1 MEKVARP
8 FRVCLTGAESTGKTE
23 LAQRL
28 AAHFGAPWVPEFARQ
43 YAERA
48 GRELSYMDVMPIA
61 NGQMELEGRIAAS
74 AGALL
79 ILDTD
84 LVSTVCYARHH
95 FGACPAMIE
104 ALARRRLADLYL
116 LLDIDVPWEHD
127 PVRDSGATRD
137 ALHERFCDVLDEFG
151 ASVRTISGRDWVD
164 RFRQAAEAIKSAQW
178 PVPGA
183 Q

>member
-8 FRVCLTGAESTGKTE
+8 FRVCLTGAESTGKTD
-23 LAQRL
+23 LARML
-28 AAHFGAPWVPEFARQ
+28 AARFGAPWVPEFARQ

-48 GRELSYMDVMPIA
+48 GRELSYMDVMPISK
-61 NGQMELEGRIAAS
+61 GQMQLEGRIAED
-74 AGALL
+74 AGGLL

-104 ALARRRLADLYL
+104 ALARQRLADLYL
-116 LLDIDVPWEHD
+116 LLDIDVPWMVD
-127 PVRDSGATRD
+127 PVRDTGATRE
-137 ALHERFCDVLDEFG
+137 ALHERFRDILDELG
-151 ASVRTISGRDWVD
+151 ANVRTISGSNWDD
-164 RFRQAAEAIKSAQW
+164 RFRQAVEILKSAPC